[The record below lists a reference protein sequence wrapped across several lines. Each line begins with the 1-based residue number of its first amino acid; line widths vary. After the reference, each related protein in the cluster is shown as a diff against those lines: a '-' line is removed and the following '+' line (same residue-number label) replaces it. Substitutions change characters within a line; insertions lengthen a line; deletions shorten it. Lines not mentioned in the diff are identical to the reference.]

1 VNGKSRRAWPTRQ
14 RCSKEGEQVF
24 RSSDPVTV
32 REDAPVPLVMSY
44 LLQRVLIGVIAV
56 LLPFVLIVVNWAIG
70 HGFQPSMSGYYYTA
84 MRDTFVGSLCAIGVF
99 LVSYD
104 GYDLADRVITDV
116 AGLCT
121 ICIAFF
127 PTTPGYRPTARQVLV
142 GDLHLTF
149 ACAAFVLLAVM
160 AFRFAK
166 REPAPLGLTGW
177 QRVRYALGFTGP
189 GDSRAPRWERLVYRA
204 SGALILICVILI
216 RPLSAVTYSLLVLEA
231 IMLVSFGL
239 SWFVKGRKILS
250 RG

>member
-1 VNGKSRRAWPTRQ
+1 
-14 RCSKEGEQVF
+14 
-24 RSSDPVTV
+24 
-32 REDAPVPLVMSY
+32 MSY
-44 LLQRVLIGVIAV
+44 VLLRVLIGVIAV
-56 LLPFVLIVVNWAIG
+56 LLPFVLILVNWAVG

-104 GYDLADRVITDV
+104 GYDLADRVVTDA

-127 PTTPGYRPTARQVLV
+127 PTTPGYQPTARQALI

-149 ACAAFVLLAVM
+149 ACAAFVLLSLM

-166 REPAPLGLTGW
+166 RQPTPPGLTW
-177 QRVRYALGFTGP
+177 WRRVKYAFGFTGL
-189 GDSRAPRWERLVYRA
+189 GDSRAPRWERFAYRV
-204 SGALILICVILI
+204 SGALILACVIVI
-216 RPLSAVTYSLLVLEA
+216 YPLSAVKYSLLVLET
-231 IMLVSFGL
+231 IMLVAFGL

-250 RG
+250 GG